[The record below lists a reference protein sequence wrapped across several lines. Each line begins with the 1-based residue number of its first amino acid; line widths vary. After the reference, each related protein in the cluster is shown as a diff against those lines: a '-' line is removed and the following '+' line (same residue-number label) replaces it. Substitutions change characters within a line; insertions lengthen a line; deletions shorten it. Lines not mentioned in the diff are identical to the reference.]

1 MIAEQK
7 IVAMNTAFESLK
19 YKGLTEVDFNSG
31 VSLLDY
37 DAVII
42 NSDWLVY
49 YYKLCSSSPFQGQ
62 SLLSQTDSHQ
72 IVKDFNLIKQQI
84 SECLKQGKN
93 IYILLGKNENCC
105 VYTGD
110 AEYSGTG
117 KNARRT
123 NIVTPF
129 DMYSF
134 LPVKIKPTHV
144 TGEKMEICNKPPYSD
159 FFKKTLGFNYYNAFF
174 DAPISSTLL
183 KIPDSNK
190 ALAAVYDHEN
200 GKIIFLPQPYSEEEY
215 SNATKWKKDARNYLD
230 ALFELNQKLSFSLDE
245 YAMPQWTEDFSILDE
260 LSEQKKIKQDL
271 EKLKK
276 LELKIEKQ
284 RKSLECLQRYKTL
297 VCSSGAVLE
306 EIVKTVLIELGFV
319 LSKAEKGRSDI
330 IAKYEDTGI
339 VAEIKGVSKS
349 AAEKHA
355 AQLEKWVSQY
365 IEDNGSTPK
374 PLLIVNGFCDVPVFD
389 RNEDVFPH
397 QMLKYCEARGHALI
411 TTTQL
416 LCLYIEIQQNPECK
430 TERISELLSC
440 VGRYSRYQDFS
451 EFLISKENGEK

>member
-1 MIAEQK
+1 MSTTQK
-7 IVAMNTAFESLK
+7 IVAMNTAFEKIK
-19 YKGLTEVDFNSG
+19 YPGLTEVDFTSG
-31 VSLLDY
+31 MSLLDY

-62 SLLSQTDSHQ
+62 NLLSQTDSHK
-72 IVKDFNLIKQQI
+72 IVKDFGLINQQI
-84 SECLKQGKN
+84 TECLKQGKN
-93 IYILLGKNENCC
+93 IYILIGKNENCC

-134 LPVKIKPTHV
+134 LPVKITPTHV

-174 DAPISSTLL
+174 DAPASSTLL
-183 KIPDSNK
+183 RIPDSNK
-190 ALAAVYDHEN
+190 ALAAVFEHEN
-200 GKIIFLPQPYSEEEY
+200 GKIIFLPQPCSEEEY
-215 SNATKWKKDARNYLD
+215 SNATTWNKDARNYLD
-230 ALFELNQKLSFSLDE
+230 ALFELNHKLSSKLDE
-245 YAMPQWTEDFSILDE
+245 YVMPQWAEDFSILDE
-260 LSEQKKIKQDL
+260 LSEQKKIEQDL

-284 RKSLECLQRYKTL
+284 RKSLEFLQRYKTL
-297 VCSSGAVLE
+297 VCSSGTVLE
-306 EIVKTVLIELGFV
+306 EIVKTVLLELGFV
-319 LSKAEKGRSDI
+319 LSKSEKGRSDI

-365 IEDNGSTPK
+365 IEDNGNAPK
-374 PLLIVNGFCDVPVFD
+374 PLLIVNGFCDVPVFE

-440 VGRYSRYQDFS
+440 IGKYPRYQDFT
-451 EFLISKENGEK
+451 EFLVSKENKEK

>member
-1 MIAEQK
+1 MSTEQN
-7 IVAMNTAFESLK
+7 IVAMNTAFETVK
-19 YKGLTEVDFNSG
+19 YKGLTEVHFNSG

-37 DAVII
+37 DAII
-42 NSDWLVY
+42 VNADWLINY
-49 YYKLCSSSPFQGQ
+49 YHLSPTSPFQNK
-62 SLLSQTDSHQ
+62 SLLSQTDSHR
-72 IVKDFNLIKQQI
+72 IVDEYSLVKQQI
-84 SECLKQGKN
+84 CECLKQGKN
-93 IYILLGKNENCC
+93 VYVMLGKNENCC

-123 NIVTPF
+123 NIVAEF

-174 DAPISSTLL
+174 DAPASSTLL
-183 KIPDSNK
+183 RIPDSNK
-190 ALAAVYDHEN
+190 ALAAVYEHEN

-215 SNATKWKKDARNYLD
+215 SNATTWKKDARNYLD
-230 ALFELNQKLSFSLDE
+230 ALFELNHKLSSKLDE
-245 YAMPQWTEDFSILDE
+245 YVMPQWTEDFSILDE
-260 LSEQKKIKQDL
+260 LSEQKKIEQDL
-271 EKLKK
+271 EKLKR

-297 VCSSGAVLE
+297 VCSSGSVLE
-306 EIVKTVLIELGFV
+306 EIVKTVLLELGFV

-365 IEDNGSTPK
+365 IEDNGNAPK

-430 TERISELLSC
+430 TERINELLSC
-440 VGRYSRYQDFS
+440 VGKYPRYQDFS
-451 EFLISKENGEK
+451 EFLIFKENGEK